1 MLKIDGHFVRMG
13 ANMGLLNINNVD
25 MPKPTSY
32 QVGVQDLDSAE
43 TVRSESGM
51 LHRDRVRAGVR
62 KISVSWTV
70 KAADI
75 SKILK
80 AVQNESCTVKF
91 FDPQENSVKTAT
103 MYAGDRVPT
112 LSVQTNE
119 NDTDITWWDLS
130 FELVEF

>member
-1 MLKIDGHFVRMG
+1 MLKIDGHVVRMA
-13 ANMGLLNINNVD
+13 ANMGLLNIDNVD

-43 TVRSESGM
+43 TVRSESGI
-51 LHRDRVRAGVR
+51 LHRDRIRAGVR

-91 FDPQENSVKTAT
+91 FDPQENSIKTAT

-119 NDTDITWWDLS
+119 NDTDNTWWDLS
-130 FELVEF
+130 FDLVEF

>member
-1 MLKIDGHFVRMG
+1 
-13 ANMGLLNINNVD
+13 MGLLNINNVD

-32 QVGVQDLDSAE
+32 QVSVQDLDSAE
-43 TVRSESGM
+43 TVRSESGI
-51 LHRDRVRAGVR
+51 LHRDRIRAGVR

-91 FDPQENSVKTAT
+91 FDPQENSIKTAT

-119 NDTDITWWDLS
+119 NDTDNTWWDLS
-130 FELVEF
+130 FDLVEF

>member
-1 MLKIDGHFVRMG
+1 MLKIDEHFVRMG

-43 TVRSESGM
+43 TVRSESGI
-51 LHRDRVRAGVR
+51 LHRDRIRAGVR

-91 FDPQENSVKTAT
+91 FDPQENSIKTAT

-119 NDTDITWWDLS
+119 NDTNNTWWDLS
-130 FELVEF
+130 FDLVEF

>member
-1 MLKIDGHFVRMG
+1 MLKIDGHFVRME

-43 TVRSESGM
+43 TVRSESGI
-51 LHRDRVRAGVR
+51 LHRDRIRAGVR

-91 FDPQENSVKTAT
+91 FDPQENSIKTAT

-119 NDTDITWWDLS
+119 NDTDNTWWDLS
-130 FELVEF
+130 FDLVEF

>member
-1 MLKIDGHFVRMG
+1 MLKIDGHFVRME

-43 TVRSESGM
+43 TVRSESGI
-51 LHRDRVRAGVR
+51 LHRDRIRAGVR

-119 NDTDITWWDLS
+119 NDTDNTWWDLS
-130 FELVEF
+130 FDLVEF

>member
-1 MLKIDGHFVRMG
+1 MLKIGEHFVRMG

-43 TVRSESGM
+43 TVRSESGI
-51 LHRDRVRAGVR
+51 LHRDRIRAGVR

-91 FDPQENSVKTAT
+91 FDPQENSIKTAT

-119 NDTDITWWDLS
+119 NDTDNTWWDLS
-130 FELVEF
+130 FDLVEF

>member
-1 MLKIDGHFVRMG
+1 MLKIDEHFVRMG

-43 TVRSESGM
+43 TVRSESGI
-51 LHRDRVRAGVR
+51 LHRDRIRAGVR

-119 NDTDITWWDLS
+119 NDTDNTWWDLS
-130 FELVEF
+130 FDLVEF

>member
-1 MLKIDGHFVRMG
+1 MLKIDGHFVQME

-43 TVRSESGM
+43 TVRSESGI
-51 LHRDRVRAGVR
+51 LHRDRIRAGVR

-119 NDTDITWWDLS
+119 NDTDNTWWDLS
-130 FELVEF
+130 FDLVEF

>member
-119 NDTDITWWDLS
+119 NDTDNTWWDLS
-130 FELVEF
+130 FDLVEF

>member
-1 MLKIDGHFVRMG
+1 MLKIDGHFVRME
-13 ANMGLLNINNVD
+13 ANMGLLNIDNVD

-43 TVRSESGM
+43 TVRSESGI
-51 LHRDRVRAGVR
+51 LHRDRIRAGVR

-91 FDPQENSVKTAT
+91 FDPQENSIKTAT

-119 NDTDITWWDLS
+119 NDTDNTWWDLS
-130 FELVEF
+130 FDLVEF

>member
-1 MLKIDGHFVRMG
+1 
-13 ANMGLLNINNVD
+13 MGLLNINNVD

-43 TVRSESGM
+43 TVRSESGI
-51 LHRDRVRAGVR
+51 LHRDRIRVGVR

-119 NDTDITWWDLS
+119 NDTDNTWWDLS
-130 FELVEF
+130 FDLIEF

>member
-43 TVRSESGM
+43 TVRSESGI

-119 NDTDITWWDLS
+119 NDTDNTWWDLS
-130 FELVEF
+130 FDLVEF

>member
-1 MLKIDGHFVRMG
+1 MLKIDEHFVRME

-43 TVRSESGM
+43 TVRSESGI
-51 LHRDRVRAGVR
+51 LHRDRIRAGVR

-119 NDTDITWWDLS
+119 NDTDNTWWDLS
-130 FELVEF
+130 FDLVEF

>member
-1 MLKIDGHFVRMG
+1 
-13 ANMGLLNINNVD
+13 MGLLNINNVD

-43 TVRSESGM
+43 TVRSESGI
-51 LHRDRVRAGVR
+51 LHRDRIRAGVR

-80 AVQNESCTVKF
+80 AVLLPRFIFKEFK
-91 FDPQENSVKTAT
+91 
-103 MYAGDRVPT
+103 
-112 LSVQTNE
+112 
-119 NDTDITWWDLS
+119 DIHWYI
-130 FELVEF
+130 

>member
-43 TVRSESGM
+43 TVRSESGI
-51 LHRDRVRAGVR
+51 LHRDRIRAGVR

-91 FDPQENSVKTAT
+91 FDPQENSIKTAT

-119 NDTDITWWDLS
+119 NDTDNTWWDLS
-130 FELVEF
+130 FDLVEF

>member
-1 MLKIDGHFVRMG
+1 MLKIDEHFVRMG

-43 TVRSESGM
+43 TVRSESGI
-51 LHRDRVRAGVR
+51 LHRDRIRAGVR

-119 NDTDITWWDLS
+119 NDTDNTWWDLS
-130 FELVEF
+130 FDLIEF